1 MFTLCLNERRLDSF
15 RSHTTSPDDS
25 LFVIKLTAVNDSPIA
40 YLRVNG
46 FRALETVSGV
56 ARFHRSSAV
65 TFYDEQM
72 IKVLLHFR

>member
-1 MFTLCLNERRLDSF
+1 MFTLCLNVRRLDSF
-15 RSHTTSPDDS
+15 RSDTTSADDS
-25 LFVIKLTAVNDSPIA
+25 LLVTKITTVSDSPIA
-40 YLRVNG
+40 YLLVNG